1 MRKIQ
6 VLLADDEP
14 VILRGLKKLLP
25 WEEMGIDIVGEAF
38 DGNELRDLIERCS
51 PDLVISDISMPGC
64 SGIDIIREIHAKGL
78 PVKVIFI
85 SAYQE
90 FSYAHD
96 AVKYGAIDYLVKPVN
111 KNQFEQV
118 VLKAISLIHQQTEG
132 ALNRER
138 LVHYEQKKRTDTI
151 EELLDRIMDGDM
163 VAVRQLEELGVVAVS
178 RFVTVCLAEIDRLS
192 DDSNR
197 WEEREKRLLDF
208 AISNVIAEAVAET
221 GNGLPF
227 RKGNRFGILFHHEH
241 REEPQLLAADLHNK
255 ISTYLKLK
263 LSVGIGRPV
272 AGISEAAHSYRDAA
286 DALLMKY
293 FVGLN
298 RVIPYEPAVPDS
310 EARLRLARLQ
320 LAIAEELRQGALS
333 EPGEMVKELLLSI
346 ASMAGGSKNAAV
358 STVYSTLMLLEQEL
372 RSFGIP
378 LEIEG
383 SEEHPLLDR
392 LSALPSFKE
401 LEAEVI
407 KLVYDIRKQ
416 VADKTGNKEI
426 IQLTQ
431 VKNYIEEHYD
441 ENITLESMAA
451 IVFMNPYYFSS
462 FFKKHTGENFKT
474 YVTEIRMKHALRLLM
489 QSDLMVYE
497 IADRVGY
504 NNARHFSDMF
514 KKKFGKLPQEYKHS
528 GKEH

>member
-178 RFVTVCLAEIDRLS
+178 RFVTICLAEIDRLS

-272 AGISEAAHSYRDAA
+272 AGISEGSR
-286 DALLMKY
+286 L
-293 FVGLN
+293 
-298 RVIPYEPAVPDS
+298 VPGCSRRFTD
-310 EARLRLARLQ
+310 EIFR
-320 LAIAEELRQGALS
+320 
-333 EPGEMVKELLLSI
+333 
-346 ASMAGGSKNAAV
+346 
-358 STVYSTLMLLEQEL
+358 
-372 RSFGIP
+372 RS
-378 LEIEG
+378 
-383 SEEHPLLDR
+383 
-392 LSALPSFKE
+392 
-401 LEAEVI
+401 
-407 KLVYDIRKQ
+407 
-416 VADKTGNKEI
+416 
-426 IQLTQ
+426 
-431 VKNYIEEHYD
+431 
-441 ENITLESMAA
+441 
-451 IVFMNPYYFSS
+451 
-462 FFKKHTGENFKT
+462 
-474 YVTEIRMKHALRLLM
+474 
-489 QSDLMVYE
+489 
-497 IADRVGY
+497 
-504 NNARHFSDMF
+504 
-514 KKKFGKLPQEYKHS
+514 
-528 GKEH
+528 